1 MGKLPEIPVKVEVG
15 AKATLEIKAEIPTAS
30 AGRLVDALTDIIRPW
45 SETRGLKAD
54 LIRLQREDVALEIAR
69 RAARRIELE
78 NADPHPIPLKVLI
91 PLLEK
96 GSQEEANDDFMID
109 MWANLLAAA
118 TFDSAVSPR
127 FVGIIGELNGRQA
140 RLLRFIATEKDN
152 SDATGGSFDGQQQ
165 LVMIRLTNMLRGR
178 TTVDKLAE
186 KIHAL
191 FQSNGT
197 FLDSL
202 QIYARLPSL
211 EAWSSGSETRPE
223 GDSWRSETDLE
234 VLASLGLLE
243 RVDIHRE
250 VGRKKIDLI
259 SLHYYRITYLAA
271 DFLEAVG
278 PRERPTEIK

>member
-1 MGKLPEIPVKVEVG
+1 
-15 AKATLEIKAEIPTAS
+15 
-30 AGRLVDALTDIIRPW
+30 LVDALTDIIRPW
-45 SETRGLKAD
+45 SEHRGLKAD

-78 NADPHPIPLKVLI
+78 NPDPHPIPLKVLI

-96 GSQEEANDDFMID
+96 GSQEEADDDFMID

-118 TFDSAVSPR
+118 ASDNSVSPR

-140 RLLRFIATEKDN
+140 RLLRYIATEKDDL
-152 SDATGGSFDGQQQ
+152 DATQGSFNVQQQ
-165 LVMIRLTNMLRGR
+165 MVMNELTAMLRGR
-178 TTVDKLAE
+178 TTVDKLSE
-186 KIHAL
+186 KITVL

-197 FLDSL
+197 FLSSL
-202 QIYARLPSL
+202 QIYARRPSL
-211 EAWSSGSETRPE
+211 EAWSSGSEKTPE

-250 VGRKKIDLI
+250 VGRKEIDLI
-259 SLHYYRITYLAA
+259 SLHYYRMTYLAI
-271 DFLEAVG
+271 DILEAVG
-278 PRERPTEIK
+278 TGERPNQMSKP